1 MKKHL
6 QLLSNIRSYL
16 RADNIILF
24 IVLFCIYFYITL
36 FLNSDIP
43 IHAKFAMNMVSQNK
57 MIGNFVLYG
66 LVNVFSGFN
75 KTIIVA
81 EFVLCILLSF
91 ATVWRYV
98 LAKNQIHRLDNGVNG
113 YWKSVLWALSLIFIF
128 AIPIPLLLH
137 QPHNFYLGSFTP
149 NVWHNSTTIFLFPFA
164 ILLFHLSCKQ
174 LYEFNVKNNFWIV
187 LLVSL
192 NIFIKPSYFFVWVYV
207 YPLFLLYSYR
217 FNKTFWKSMI
227 PVAIGVALL
236 AIEYIIIYR
245 TQSVYKENSSVEISP
260 FLVYKGF
267 YNHLE
272 ELPLVLFFSLLFPNL
287 YVLFNFK
294 TSIKDKKL
302 LFALCSIVVAIIIFL
317 LLSETGGRQSHGN
330 FYWQIIICSWLYFY
344 VALTKM
350 IQNKSTVYNKYK
362 NNTLYIVYFLHVLA
376 GIIYLIRFLF
386 FNTYF

>member
-1 MKKHL
+1 
-6 QLLSNIRSYL
+6 
-16 RADNIILF
+16 
-24 IVLFCIYFYITL
+24 
-36 FLNSDIP
+36 
-43 IHAKFAMNMVSQNK
+43 MNMVSQNK